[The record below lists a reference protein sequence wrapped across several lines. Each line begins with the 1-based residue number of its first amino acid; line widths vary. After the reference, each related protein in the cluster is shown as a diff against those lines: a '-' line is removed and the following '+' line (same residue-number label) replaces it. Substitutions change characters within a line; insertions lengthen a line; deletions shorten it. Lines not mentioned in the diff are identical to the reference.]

1 MRRISLSIA
10 MFTVIALA
18 TLAACSPKPAAQT
31 GAVSKDVDG
40 LANIQV
46 VTSPGGVTAWL
57 VSEKFVPTIAMQVT
71 WKGGA
76 TAEPAGKEG
85 AGWMMAYMM
94 NEGAGSL
101 DSQAFGT
108 RMEELNMSFGCS
120 VGDDWT
126 GCSVSTLKDKASDAF
141 DMARLAFSE
150 LRFDAEP
157 IERAR
162 RELDVTLEQEQ
173 ADPGTLASRTLD
185 NLLMPGHPYAR
196 IPTHQTVAA
205 ITRDDLVALKS
216 QLMTRDRILVTVVG
230 DISADELKPQ
240 LDKMFGSLPATS
252 TLPAVADVMAPAAP
266 PKPVIKAFPI
276 PQTLVLFSGPGLK
289 RKDPDFYTAY
299 VLNYILGGGG
309 FSSRLT
315 DDIREKRGLTY
326 GIGTGLSVQ
335 EHFWRWAGSVSTK
348 NESASEVIRLV
359 KANID
364 RLGAEGPTDK
374 EVADAKAY
382 LTGAYPLGFDSN
394 TKIAGNLMQV
404 REDDLGVD
412 YIAKRNGL
420 IEGVTMA
427 DLKRVAAHYMKADAF
442 TFVEVGQPK

>member
-1 MRRISLSIA
+1 MRRMTLSAAI
-10 MFTVIALA
+10 ILA
-18 TLAACSPKPAAQT
+18 LAACAPKPATPIAAAAGQT
-31 GAVSKDVDG
+31 TG

-57 VSEKFVPTIAMQVT
+57 VSEKFVPTIAMQVA

-76 TAEPAGKEG
+76 TAEPAGKDG
-85 AGWMMAYMM
+85 AGWMLAYMM

-108 RMEELNMSFGCS
+108 RMEELNMTFGCN

-126 GCSVSTLKDKASDAF
+126 SCSMSTLKDKSADAF
-141 DMARLAFSE
+141 EMARLALVE
-150 LRFDAEP
+150 LRFDVEP

-162 RELDVTLEQEQ
+162 RELNVTLEQEQ
-173 ADPGTLASRTLD
+173 ADPGTLGSRALEGI
-185 NLLMPGHPYAR
+185 LMPGHPYAR

-205 ITRDDLVALKS
+205 ITKPDLVALKN
-216 QLMTRDRILVTVVG
+216 QLMTKDRILVTVVG
-230 DISADELKPQ
+230 DITADELKPQ
-240 LDKMFGSLPATS
+240 LDKMFGALPATS
-252 TLPAVADVMAPAAP
+252 TLPPVADVVPPAASAEP
-266 PKPVIKAFPI
+266 IVKTFPI

-289 RKDPDFYTAY
+289 RKDPDFYAAY

-309 FSSRLT
+309 FSSRLM

-335 EHFWRWAGSVSTK
+335 QHLWRWTGSASTK
-348 NESASEVIRLV
+348 NESASEVV
-359 KANID
+359 KLIKADIA
-364 RLGAEGPTDK
+364 RLGAEGPSEK
-374 EVADAKAY
+374 EVTDAKAY

-394 TKIAGNLMQV
+394 AKIVGNLMQV

-412 YIAKRNGL
+412 YIMKRNRL
-420 IEGVTMA
+420 IEGVTIA
-427 DLKRVAAHYMKADAF
+427 DLKRVAAQYLRPDAF